1 MTLRTS
7 FTEAMKE
14 AMKAKDTARLGAVR
28 LAMAELKKRD
38 IDARATGNM
47 DGISDGEILAMLQK
61 MIASRRDSIA
71 LYNQGGRPELAQ
83 AEAAEIAVL
92 ESFLPQQM
100 SPAEFEA
107 AIEAAVAETGASS
120 LKDMG
125 KVMAIVKAKYTGVM
139 DLGAASAAVKK
150 RLGG

>member
-7 FTEAMKE
+7 FTDAMKE

>member
-7 FTEAMKE
+7 FTDAMKE
-14 AMKAKDTARLGAVR
+14 AMKAKDAPRLGTVR
-28 LAMAELKKRD
+28 MAMAELKKRD
-38 IDARATGNM
+38 IDARASGNM
-47 DGISDGEILAMLQK
+47 DGIADGEILAMLQK

-92 ESFLPQQM
+92 ETFLPQQM
-100 SPAEFEA
+100 SAADVEA

-125 KVMAIVKAKYTGVM
+125 KVMAIVKAKYTGQM
-139 DLGAASAAVKK
+139 DLGAASAGIKK

>member
-7 FTEAMKE
+7 FTDAMKE
-14 AMKAKDTARLGAVR
+14 AMKAKDVARLGAVR
-28 LAMAELKKRD
+28 MAMAELKKRD

-100 SPAEFEA
+100 SAAEMEA
-107 AIEAAVAETGASS
+107 AIAAAVAETGASS

-125 KVMAIVKAKYTGVM
+125 KVMAIVKAKYTGQM
-139 DLGAASAAVKK
+139 DLGAASAAIKK

>member
-7 FTEAMKE
+7 FTDAMKE
-14 AMKAKDTARLGAVR
+14 AMKAKDAARLGAVR
-28 LAMAELKKRD
+28 MAMAELKKRD
-38 IDARATGNM
+38 IDARASGNM
-47 DGISDGEILAMLQK
+47 DGIADGEILAMLQK

-92 ESFLPQQM
+92 ETFLPQQM
-100 SPAEFEA
+100 SAADVEA

-125 KVMAIVKAKYTGVM
+125 KVMAIVKAKYTGQM
-139 DLGAASAAVKK
+139 DLGAASAAIKK

>member
-7 FTEAMKE
+7 FTDAMKE
-14 AMKAKDTARLGAVR
+14 AMKAKDAPRLGAVR
-28 LAMAELKKRD
+28 MAMAELKKRD
-38 IDARATGNM
+38 IDARASGNM

-92 ESFLPQQM
+92 EIFLPQQM
-100 SPAEFEA
+100 SAADVEA
-107 AIEAAVAETGASS
+107 AIDAAVAETGASS

-125 KVMAIVKAKYTGVM
+125 KVMAIVKAKYTGQM
-139 DLGAASAAVKK
+139 DLGAASAAIKK

>member
-7 FTEAMKE
+7 FTDAMKE

-47 DGISDGEILAMLQK
+47 DGIADGEILAMLQK

-92 ESFLPQQM
+92 EGFLPQQM
-100 SPAEFEA
+100 SAADVEA

-125 KVMAIVKAKYTGVM
+125 KVMAIVKAKFTGVM

>member
-1 MTLRTS
+1 
-7 FTEAMKE
+7 
-14 AMKAKDTARLGAVR
+14 
-28 LAMAELKKRD
+28 
-38 IDARATGNM
+38 M
-47 DGISDGEILAMLQK
+47 DGIADGEILAMLQK

-92 ESFLPQQM
+92 EGFLPQQM
-100 SPAEFEA
+100 SAADVEA
-107 AIEAAVAETGASS
+107 AIDAAVAETGASS

-125 KVMAIVKAKYTGVM
+125 KVMAIVKAKYTGQM
-139 DLGAASAAVKK
+139 DLGAASAAIKK

>member
-1 MTLRTS
+1 MTLRSS
-7 FTEAMKE
+7 FTDAMKE
-14 AMKAKDTARLGAVR
+14 AMKAKDAPRLGAVR
-28 LAMAELKKRD
+28 MAMAELKKRD
-38 IDARATGNM
+38 IDARASGNM
-47 DGISDGEILAMLQK
+47 DGIADGEILAMLQK

-92 ESFLPQQM
+92 EGFLPQQM
-100 SPAEFEA
+100 SAAEVEA

-125 KVMAIVKAKYTGVM
+125 KVMAIVKAKYTGQM
-139 DLGAASAAVKK
+139 DLGAASAAIKK

>member
-1 MTLRTS
+1 
-7 FTEAMKE
+7 
-14 AMKAKDTARLGAVR
+14 
-28 LAMAELKKRD
+28 
-38 IDARATGNM
+38 
-47 DGISDGEILAMLQK
+47 
-61 MIASRRDSIA
+61 
-71 LYNQGGRPELAQ
+71 
-83 AEAAEIAVL
+83 
-92 ESFLPQQM
+92 M

>member
-7 FTEAMKE
+7 FTDAMKE

-92 ESFLPQQM
+92 EGFLPQQM
-100 SPAEFEA
+100 SAAEFEA

>member
-1 MTLRTS
+1 
-7 FTEAMKE
+7 
-14 AMKAKDTARLGAVR
+14 
-28 LAMAELKKRD
+28 MAELKKRD

>member
-7 FTEAMKE
+7 ITDAMKE
-14 AMKAKDTARLGAVR
+14 AMKAKDAARLGAVR
-28 LAMAELKKRD
+28 MAMAELKKRD
-38 IDARATGNM
+38 IDARSSGNM

-61 MIASRRDSIA
+61 MIASRRDSIQ

-92 ESFLPQQM
+92 EAFLPKQM
-100 SPAEFEA
+100 SAAETDA
-107 AIEAAVAETGASS
+107 AVEAAVAETGAAT

-125 KVMAIVKAKYTGVM
+125 KVMALVKAKYAGQLDMAT
-139 DLGAASAAVKK
+139 ASAAIKK

>member
-7 FTEAMKE
+7 FTDAMKE
-14 AMKAKDTARLGAVR
+14 AMKAKDAARLGAIR
-28 LAMAELKKRD
+28 MAMAELKKRD

-47 DGISDGEILAMLQK
+47 DGIADGEILAMLQK

-92 ESFLPQQM
+92 EGFLPQQM
-100 SPAEFEA
+100 SAADVEA
-107 AIEAAVAETGASS
+107 AIDAAVAETGASS

-125 KVMAIVKAKYTGVM
+125 KVMAIVKAKYTGQM
-139 DLGAASAAVKK
+139 DLGAASAAIKK

>member
-7 FTEAMKE
+7 FTDAMKE

-47 DGISDGEILAMLQK
+47 DGIADGEILAMLQK

-125 KVMAIVKAKYTGVM
+125 KVMAIVKAKFTGVM